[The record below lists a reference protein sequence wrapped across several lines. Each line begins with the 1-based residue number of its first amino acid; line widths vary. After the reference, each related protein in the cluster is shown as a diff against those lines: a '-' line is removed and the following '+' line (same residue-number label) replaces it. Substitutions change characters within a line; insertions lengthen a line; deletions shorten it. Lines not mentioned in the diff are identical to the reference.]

1 MNGSLGNLAYKLA
14 GFCPQQYSDWKSWM
28 MATLHKITV
37 IWYLHSLHGRT
48 HTHQK
53 AHMQDVIS
61 WTCMIF
67 AFSPDYISAALQGEI
82 TADCQD
88 GQCNWTLQWLGGA
101 MWSADG
107 QEDAWLLMIWWSFWG
122 VWVEGFN
129 FKDMLKDVE
138 LADAHCGRLKLID
151 SQHNDGNL
159 EFTTHADIKS
169 GVYFVQLGK
178 RRRA

>member
-1 MNGSLGNLAYKLA
+1 
-14 GFCPQQYSDWKSWM
+14 

-37 IWYLHSLHGRT
+37 IWNLHSLHGRT
-48 HTHQK
+48 HTKKH
-53 AHMQDVIS
+53 
-61 WTCMIF
+61 TCRMSSVEPAVIF

-88 GQCNWTLQWLGGA
+88 GQCNWTLQWLRGA

-138 LADAHCGRLKLID
+138 FADAHCGRLKLID
-151 SQHNDGNL
+151 SQHNQHPYLLLSWCNVNGP
-159 EFTTHADIKS
+159 
-169 GVYFVQLGK
+169 VQTIETFRHGK
-178 RRRA
+178 K